1 MKKYD
6 VMIVGPVSLDHN
18 IDCEGRERRELG
30 GAVVASGFA
39 AARSGRRTA
48 VFTKF
53 NPGTADAEPAFA
65 GSGAEVYWKASASTC
80 AIRNQYFTQDK
91 EKRSCTAVGRCDGF
105 FFDELPRV
113 ETSVYHFAGLMTGD
127 IDERMIAEAAGYGK
141 VAVDVQ
147 GFLRCAGEDGAMT
160 FRDWENKRLY
170 LPHIDYLKTDAAEAE
185 ILTGVSDRRQ
195 AARILHRWGA
205 SEVLITH
212 NTEVLAFD
220 GSQMRTCPIRARNLS
235 GRTGRG
241 DTAFAGYI
249 TERQYGSLS
258 QALLYCTALVSLKM
272 ESAGP
277 FRGTREDVLE
287 YVREFYPE
295 YCGQV

>member
-1 MKKYD
+1 
-6 VMIVGPVSLDHN
+6 
-18 IDCEGRERRELG
+18 
-30 GAVVASGFA
+30 
-39 AARSGRRTA
+39 
-48 VFTKF
+48 
-53 NPGTADAEPAFA
+53 
-65 GSGAEVYWKASASTC
+65 
-80 AIRNQYFTQDK
+80 
-91 EKRSCTAVGRCDGF
+91 
-105 FFDELPRV
+105 
-113 ETSVYHFAGLMTGD
+113 MTGD

-185 ILTGVSDRRQ
+185 ILTGVSDRRR

-249 TERQYGSLS
+249 TERPVRKPVPGASLLHRAGVS
-258 QALLYCTALVSLKM
+258 ENGERGALPGHAGGRAGVCAGVLSGVLRSGLK
-272 ESAGP
+272 P
-277 FRGTREDVLE
+277 V
-287 YVREFYPE
+287 
-295 YCGQV
+295 

>member
-80 AIRNQYFTQDK
+80 AIRNQYFTPDK
-91 EKRSCTAVGRCDGF
+91 EKRSCTAMGRCDGF

-195 AARILHRWGA
+195 AARILHRWARRRCSSPTTRRCWPLTAARCGPAPSAPEISPGVRAAETRLSPGTSRNA
-205 SEVLITH
+205 S
-212 NTEVLAFD
+212 TEA
-220 GSQMRTCPIRARNLS
+220 CPRRFF
-235 GRTGRG
+235 
-241 DTAFAGYI
+241 TAP
-249 TERQYGSLS
+249 R
-258 QALLYCTALVSLKM
+258 
-272 ESAGP
+272 
-277 FRGTREDVLE
+277 
-287 YVREFYPE
+287 
-295 YCGQV
+295 

>member
-39 AARSGRRTA
+39 AAGAAGARRCLRNSIPGRRMQNRRLPAPGRRCTGKPLRPPVQSA
-48 VFTKF
+48 TSISRRIRRSAPARRWGDAMAFSSTNCRAWRLRFTIS
-53 NPGTADAEPAFA
+53 P
-65 GSGAEVYWKASASTC
+65 
-80 AIRNQYFTQDK
+80 
-91 EKRSCTAVGRCDGF
+91 
-105 FFDELPRV
+105 
-113 ETSVYHFAGLMTGD
+113 GLMTGD

-185 ILTGVSDRRQ
+185 ILTGVSDGGGRR
-195 AARILHRWGA
+195 G
-205 SEVLITH
+205 
-212 NTEVLAFD
+212 
-220 GSQMRTCPIRARNLS
+220 
-235 GRTGRG
+235 
-241 DTAFAGYI
+241 
-249 TERQYGSLS
+249 
-258 QALLYCTALVSLKM
+258 YCTAGAPRRCSSPTTRRCWPLTAARCAPAP
-272 ESAGP
+272 SAPEISPGARAAETRLSP
-277 FRGTREDVLE
+277 GTSRNASTEACPRRFFTAPRWCL
-287 YVREFYPE
+287 
-295 YCGQV
+295 

>member
-80 AIRNQYFTQDK
+80 AIRNQYFTPDK
-91 EKRSCTAVGRCDGF
+91 EKRSCTAMGRCDGF

-272 ESAGP
+272 ESA
-277 FRGTREDVLE
+277 V
-287 YVREFYPE
+287 
-295 YCGQV
+295 Q